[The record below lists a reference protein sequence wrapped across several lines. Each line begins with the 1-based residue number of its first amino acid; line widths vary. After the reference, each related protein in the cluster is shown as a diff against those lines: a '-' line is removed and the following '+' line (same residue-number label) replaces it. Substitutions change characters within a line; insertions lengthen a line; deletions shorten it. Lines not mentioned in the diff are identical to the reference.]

1 MKRNYILLGILLIT
15 VFIIIYFTSNEYF
28 TMNGDK
34 GANLMGPTVQEPYS
48 KDPINKLEDY
58 DDPGVDYILTPGLSN
73 INPDETEAN
82 VVAEQEGVYGK
93 EASDMV
99 KNSRRNQ
106 RQFDYPQLPPVS
118 LTRQI
123 QQAQYNIHKSQPAP
137 LKTEGFRNIEGDKFA
152 LPDYDKLEEEE
163 KKILATYK
171 PKNSKDLLQ
180 YSIEDSEELIKKI
193 YDSKGLVPSYNQ
205 RPDGIWEVYETM
217 EKNPKIV
224 WEDEVNV
231 ERYAGEEVR
240 GLAPV
245 GSIEQTINVP
255 TYPNTLAAGLDPFFE
270 PRTSLRPGRND
281 YTRWTPG
288 LERMFAPT
296 NEAAAW
302 Y

>member
-15 VFIIIYFTSNEYF
+15 VFVIVYFTVSEAF
-28 TMNGDK
+28 TMNGNR
-34 GANLMGPTVQEPYS
+34 GAELIGPPVQEPYS

-58 DDPGVDYILTPGLSN
+58 DDPGVDYILTPGISQ
-73 INPDETEAN
+73 INPDETEAD
-82 VVAEQEGVYGK
+82 VVADQEGVYGK
-93 EASDMV
+93 EASDMA
-99 KNSRRNQ
+99 KNARRNQ
-106 RQFDYPQLPPVS
+106 RQFDYPQLPPIS

-123 QQAQYNIHKSQPAP
+123 EEAKNNIYKSQPAP
-137 LKTEGFRNIEGDKFA
+137 LTTEGFADIEAKKME

-163 KKILATYK
+163 KKILATYQ
-171 PKNSKDLLQ
+171 PKNSKDLLK

-193 YDSKGLVPSYNQ
+193 YDSKGLIPSYTQ

-224 WEDEVNV
+224 WEDEVQV
-231 ERYAGEEVR
+231 ERYAGQEVR
-240 GLAPV
+240 KLAPV
-245 GSIEQTINVP
+245 GSVEQTINVP
-255 TYPNTLAAGLDPFFE
+255 TYANTLAAGLDPFFE

-296 NEAAAW
+296 NDATTW

>member
-1 MKRNYILLGILLIT
+1 MNTSIVTKSISIFLLVVFAFYAVTAISMGGFLFASAAGLIT
-15 VFIIIYFTSNEYF
+15 YGMKGSIELSTAVVIFVGVVLQIITNYYNKKLLVTASKNIEKFTNQFEQ
-28 TMNGDK
+28 TDNKIVNRLARMKK
-34 GANLMGPTVQEPYS
+34 GEKQIEGFANS
-48 KDPINKLEDY
+48 K
-58 DDPGVDYILTPGLSN
+58 GVGYPS
-73 INPDETEAN
+73 AR
-82 VVAEQEGVYGK
+82 
-93 EASDMV
+93 
-99 KNSRRNQ
+99 NSG
-106 RQFDYPQLPPVS
+106 
-118 LTRQI
+118 
-123 QQAQYNIHKSQPAP
+123 H
-137 LKTEGFRNIEGDKFA
+137 EGFRNIEGDKFA